1 MASWKD
7 ILVDVLTLTDETK
20 KLNRDIERVESL
32 LTDVDRRLIRVET
45 VVDIAALQTGKILPK
60 RK

>member
-20 KLNRDIERVESL
+20 KLNKDIERVESL

-45 VVDIAALQTGKILPK
+45 VVEIAALQSGKVLPK
-60 RK
+60 KT

>member
-20 KLNRDIERVESL
+20 KLNKDIERVESL

-45 VVDIAALQTGKILPK
+45 VVEIATLQGGKALPK
-60 RK
+60 KI

>member
-1 MASWKD
+1 MAGWKD
-7 ILVDVLTLTDETK
+7 SLVDVLTLTDETK

-45 VVDIAALQTGKILPK
+45 VVDIASLQAGKLLPK

>member
-20 KLNRDIERVESL
+20 KLNKDIERVESL

-45 VVDIAALQTGKILPK
+45 VVEIAALQSGKVLPK
-60 RK
+60 TT

>member
-20 KLNRDIERVESL
+20 KLNKDIERVETL

-45 VVDIAALQTGKILPK
+45 VVNIAALQAGRVLPK
-60 RK
+60 

>member
-20 KLNRDIERVESL
+20 KLNKDIERVESL
-32 LTDVDRRLIRVET
+32 LIDVDRRLVRVET
-45 VVDIAALQTGKILPK
+45 VVDIAALQAVKVLPK
-60 RK
+60 GE